1 MSGIS
6 RPAQPSSSLRFS
18 LNAGLFGLGLALAAT
33 VPAAAEGTSLD
44 CVFGSRA
51 SPFDVIT
58 ACNSVVDNNDTSRAD
73 RVAALLVRADARGK
87 TEGGM
92 TQALADV
99 DRAIALD
106 TKNATAFRLRG
117 DLTRRAGG
125 NLAKAEAD
133 LSTAITLDPKDAVA
147 YEQRGIVY
155 TNQHRLDRAIA
166 DYDQA
171 IKLKGDYA
179 QAYSDRGATYYL
191 GGEYEKA
198 VSDCDEALRIDP
210 NRARTLANRASAYK
224 KLGQLDKSVA
234 DDDAAI
240 KLDPKDP
247 EYYDNRGLTYQAM
260 KDYDKAIAD
269 YDQAIKMQPKANFL
283 TNRADSY
290 QFKGELGTALEG
302 YDAALRMDPNFALA
316 YNNRAVLFEKMGDRT
331 RALADYEAALRID
344 PGSQSAADGRRS
356 MRAEIARF
364 GGKALA
370 PMTAPEQHPAF
381 DCATTRL
388 SVEKAICADSQL
400 GVLDHQISDTYA
412 RLLSV
417 SGSRSAD
424 ALRRA
429 QRDFIAERNA
439 GFGKPGYDLRLALQK
454 RLDTLQAAVR

>member
-1 MSGIS
+1 MPGIS
-6 RPAQPSSSLRFS
+6 HPSRLFFRFS
-18 LNAGLFGLGLALAAT
+18 LTASLLGLGLALAAAG
-33 VPAAAEGTSLD
+33 PAAAESTSLD
-44 CVFGSRA
+44 CAFGSKA

-58 ACNSVVDNNDTSRAD
+58 ACNSVIDNNDSSRPD

-106 TKNATAFRLRG
+106 AKNATAFRLRG
-117 DLTRRAGG
+117 DLTRQAGG

-133 LSTAITLDPKDAVA
+133 LSTAITLDPHVAEA

-171 IKLKGDYA
+171 IK
-179 QAYSDRGATYYL
+179 
-191 GGEYEKA
+191 
-198 VSDCDEALRIDP
+198 
-210 NRARTLANRASAYK
+210 
-224 KLGQLDKSVA
+224 
-234 DDDAAI
+234 
-240 KLDPKDP
+240 
-247 EYYDNRGLTYQAM
+247 
-260 KDYDKAIAD
+260 
-269 YDQAIKMQPKANFL
+269 MQPRANFL

-316 YNNRAVLFEKMGDRT
+316 YNNRAVVFEKMGDRT

-344 PGSQSAADGRRS
+344 PGFQSAADGRRS
-356 MRAEIARF
+356 MRAEIAKF

-370 PMTAPEQHPAF
+370 PMSAPEQHPAF

-388 SVEKAICADSQL
+388 AVEKAICADPQL

-412 RLLSV
+412 RLLSS
-417 SGSRSAD
+417 SGNRSVE
-424 ALRRA
+424 ALRRS